1 MSCLVASPRATG
13 PRRDRRASR
22 RFSSERRTISG
33 GLSRREGSARSTVD
47 VPRRCFGLN
56 SQIIV
61 GVLYAKV
68 AFYSD
73 AALAATL
80 CLPRALIVVLHA
92 LAVLTGK
99 KSPGFLVVVIGELA
113 TLACVY
119 GSLPEKARVSV
130 VGVPPSPGRLVT
142 PRKRM

>member
-1 MSCLVASPRATG
+1 M
-13 PRRDRRASR
+13 
-22 RFSSERRTISG
+22 
-33 GLSRREGSARSTVD
+33 
-47 VPRRCFGLN
+47 
-56 SQIIV
+56 
-61 GVLYAKV
+61 

-130 VGVPPSPGRLVT
+130 VGVPPSPGRLAT